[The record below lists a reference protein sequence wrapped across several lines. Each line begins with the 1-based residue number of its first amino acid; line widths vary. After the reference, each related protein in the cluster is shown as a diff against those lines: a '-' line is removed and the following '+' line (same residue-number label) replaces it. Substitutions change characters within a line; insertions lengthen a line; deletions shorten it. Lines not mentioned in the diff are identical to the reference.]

1 VKRAV
6 TLAGQE
12 LRGGWRRQLVKAAIL
27 LGAIGTQLFTSLAAA
42 ASEDAVTTYGA
53 AVFGYEQTFRAGLEE
68 PPTLAQLATMDA
80 TLDDEL
86 RAHPAAVVVL
96 QASVP
101 ATLTSAKATTTGPET
116 SASLASVHG
125 PWSAVS
131 ATTARSRTFGEVDG
145 RAALPRLV
153 VSGTL
158 ADRLGVRPTT
168 LVTVAAAGPTPVVGA
183 LSTTPPADGQAGPPL
198 SEDEGGDEGGD
209 KGGEHGGED
218 GGDDWAQTP
227 LAVPDIPAHRG
238 PVEQNRALVHEALA
252 SRSLLQLL
260 GAEPDSAAIYW
271 RCRAADCQ
279 DAAGIAE
286 TVVRTGGL
294 RLAAGDRVD
303 SHDELTPVLRQQR
316 EQGALFAWVAL
327 ALGAVAVAVVATA
340 MVEVR
345 TPELVT
351 LRTLGATRS
360 TLFGAALLEG
370 LVVAVGVGL
379 VSVAASLVL
388 AHLDPD
394 LFNHIDAVELDQFS
408 PPLGIYLRTGAT
420 TVAVGLVTGLLPA
433 LRAHRL
439 VRAH

>member
-6 TLAGQE
+6 ILAGQE

-53 AVFGYEQTFRAGLEE
+53 AVFGYEQTFRADLEE

-86 RAHPAAVVVL
+86 RAHPVAVVVL

-145 RAALPRLV
+145 RVALPRLV

-183 LSTTPPADGQAGPPL
+183 LSPTPPADGQAGPPT
-198 SEDEGGDEGGD
+198 SAEGGD
-209 KGGEHGGED
+209 D

-303 SHDELTPVLRQQR
+303 SHDELTPVLRQHR